1 LQSAHLV
8 GVYGV
13 GEMPEELNGF
23 VRFQAY
29 HLKYVPKK
37 EERVAMLQIMG
48 TTSYFPIF
56 IDNIMSI
63 EEVERQ
69 LLDVDARLDEVSRT
83 SLVRILQEK
92 LYKGG
97 P

>member
-1 LQSAHLV
+1 LHSAHLA
-8 GVYGV
+8 GVYDV
-13 GEMPEELNGF
+13 GGMPEELKGF

-29 HLKYVPKK
+29 HLKHVPAK

-56 IDNIMSI
+56 IDIITSI
-63 EEVERQ
+63 DEIERQ
-69 LLDVDARLDEVSRT
+69 LLEVEAKLDDVSRT

-92 LYKGG
+92 DK
-97 P
+97 